1 MNLNDYTKDKPDYEI
16 DGDVEED
23 TPKDGSEP
31 QVAQREYD
39 V

>member
-1 MNLNDYTKDKPDYEI
+1 MNIYDYTKPDYEI
-16 DGDVEED
+16 DGDVEDD
-23 TPKDGSEP
+23 TPRENSEP